1 MESAQGAI
9 FLISLKMMRLW
20 QKSLKIAC
28 MRSPPSHPR
37 LPWLVEGEAFP
48 EVNAAWGANDPAPG
62 LLAAGADLSA
72 PTLISAYQQG
82 IFPWFSEGQPILW
95 WSPDPRMVLCTED
108 FKLHRSLRKGLTAF
122 LQHPDCEIRIDHD
135 FASVIAACANTPRE
149 GQGGT
154 WIVPEM
160 RAAYTALHQAG
171 FAHSIETWVDGRLV
185 GGLYCTA
192 AGSAVFGES
201 MFSLQTDA
209 SKFAL
214 CALVALCKAQGVR
227 LIDCQQ
233 NTRHLASLGAK
244 EMRRDA
250 FCEHVQ
256 AVSKAPPITWDSKF
270 VEWKLLD
277 ARLPDSASPER
288 IAPN

>member
-1 MESAQGAI
+1 MNEPA
-9 FLISLKMMRLW
+9 
-20 QKSLKIAC
+20 
-28 MRSPPSHPR
+28 SPSR
-37 LPWLVEGEAFP
+37 LPWIAEGEAFP
-48 EVNAAWGANDPAPG
+48 KVASAWGANDPAPG
-62 LLAAGADLSA
+62 LLAAGADLSVQ
-72 PTLISAYQQG
+72 TLKSAYQQG
-82 IFPWFSEGQPILW
+82 IFPWFSAGQPILW
-95 WSPDPRMVLCTED
+95 WSPDPRMVLRVDD
-108 FKLHRSLRKGLTAF
+108 FKLHRSLRKALMAF
-122 LQHPDCEIRIDHD
+122 LKRSDCEIRIDYD
-135 FASVIAACANTPRE
+135 FRGVITACANIPRD

-160 RAAYTALHQAG
+160 QTAYTALHQAG
-171 FAHSIETWVDGRLV
+171 YAHSVETWVSGRLV

-192 AGSAVFGES
+192 VGSAVFGES
-201 MFSLQTDA
+201 MFSLQTNA

-214 CALVALCKAQGVR
+214 CALVALCRAQGVR

-256 AVSKAPPITWDSKF
+256 AACKTPPIAWDPKF
-270 VEWKLLD
+270 VEWKLLG